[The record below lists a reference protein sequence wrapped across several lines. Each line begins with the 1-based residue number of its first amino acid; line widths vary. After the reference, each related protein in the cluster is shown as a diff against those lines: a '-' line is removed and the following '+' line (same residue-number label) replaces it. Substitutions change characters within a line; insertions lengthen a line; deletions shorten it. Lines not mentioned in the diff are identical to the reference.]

1 MRIGLT
7 YDLREDYLAAGLSPD
22 ETAEF
27 DKIDTIDGIE
37 RALNDLGHETNRIG
51 NVKALVTRLSVGD
64 SWDLVFNIAEGV
76 AGFGRESQVPALL
89 EAYEIPYTFS
99 DPLVLAVS
107 LHKGMAKQIART
119 YGVPTPDF
127 AVVED
132 VFDVPAIDL
141 AFPLFVKPVAEGTG
155 KGITAASRVTGRGQL
170 LRICRS
176 LLEAYRQPVL
186 VETYLPGVEHTV
198 GILGTG
204 RDARVLGVMEVRL
217 DASAEEG
224 AYSYLNK
231 ENYEQCVSYL
241 PAHGS
246 AADAAAEVALA
257 AWRCLGCRDAG
268 RVDIRADAFGKPS
281 FIEVNPLAGL
291 KLLGAADYN
300 VVTIRPHELI
310 YRGRCAILVVV
321 SAAEPLPTY
330 LASVTLG
337 FRLCVSLRTA

>member
-27 DKIDTIDGIE
+27 DKIDTIDGID
-37 RALNDLGHETNRIG
+37 RALTDLGHETDRIG
-51 NVKALVTRLSVGD
+51 NVKALVTRLSMGD
-64 SWDLVFNIAEGV
+64 TWDLVFNIAEGV

-119 YGVPTPDF
+119 SGVPTPDF

-141 AFPLFVKPVAEGTG
+141 AYPLFVKPVAEGTG
-155 KGITAASRVTGRGQL
+155 KGITAASRVSRRGQL
-170 LRICRS
+170 LRVCRS

-204 RDARVLGVMEVRL
+204 RHARVLGVMEVRL
-217 DASAEEG
+217 DATAEEG

-241 PAHGS
+241 PAHGP

-268 RVDIRADAFGKPS
+268 RVDIRADACGKPS
-281 FIEVNPLAGL
+281 FMEVNPLAGL
-291 KLLGAADYN
+291 NPVHSDLPILCRLNGISYL
-300 VVTIRPHELI
+300 ELI
-310 YRGRCAILVVV
+310 SAIV
-321 SAAEPLPTY
+321 SETSARA
-330 LASVTLG
+330 G
-337 FRLCVSLRTA
+337 GRTAARRPQRALEQAARALAG